1 MFILVVSAVW
11 GELLTVPTT
20 YKSRELCVYH
30 AKQILEQRMQDFQ
43 VGTPISYKCINILL
57 D

>member
-20 YKSRELCVYH
+20 YKSHELCVYH
-30 AKQILEQRMQDFQ
+30 GEQILEERMKDFQ
-43 VGTPISYKCINILL
+43 VGTPIGYTCVLL

>member
-30 AKQILEQRMQDFQ
+30 AKQILEERMQDFQ
-43 VGTPISYKCINILL
+43 VGTPISYKCISILL